1 MNIKCP
7 HCLNQF
13 NYIEVNIGNSYFSRD
28 GDVVT
33 ITGKETQG
41 YFLGDNGVSY
51 NSKGHDIRDN
61 SRNDLVEISN
71 RLFGKSE
78 YEKEFENQFVC
89 NYKGIDIYWYINML
103 DGENYTYWYG
113 PGNSEYI
120 SGISTLSDA
129 KNNIDYYFRCKDER

>member
-61 SRNDLVEISN
+61 SRNDLVEIYN
-71 RLFGKSE
+71 RLFDKSD
-78 YEKEFENQFVC
+78 YEKEFEEQFVY
-89 NYKGIDIYWYINML
+89 NYKGIDIYWYSNILDNM
-103 DGENYTYWYG
+103 NYTYWCG
-113 PGNSEYI
+113 PNNSEYI
-120 SGISTLSDA
+120 SGLPTLQDA
-129 KNNIDYYFRCKDER
+129 ESSIDFYLNNRE

>member
-33 ITGKETQG
+33 IIGKETQG

-61 SRNDLVEISN
+61 SRNDLVEIYN
-71 RLFGKSE
+71 RLFNKSD
-78 YEKEFENQFVC
+78 YEKEFEEQFVY
-89 NYKGIDIYWYINML
+89 NYKGIDIYWYSNILDNM
-103 DGENYTYWYG
+103 NYTYWYG
-113 PGNSEYI
+113 PNNSEYI
-120 SGISTLSDA
+120 SGLPTLQDA
-129 KNNIDYYFRCKDER
+129 ESSIDFYLNNRG

>member
-13 NYIEVNIGNSYFSRD
+13 DYIEIEIGNSYLSRSR
-28 GDVVT
+28 DVVT
-33 ITGKETQG
+33 IVGKDSQG
-41 YFLGDNGVSY
+41 YFLGDNRVSY

-61 SRNDLVEISN
+61 SKNDLVVLSN

-78 YEKEFENQFVC
+78 YEKEFKDQFVC
-89 NYKGIDIYWYINML
+89 NYRGIDIYWYTNML

-129 KNNIDYYFRCKDER
+129 KNNIDYYFNNRE

>member
-13 NYIEVNIGNSYFSRD
+13 DYIEIEVGNSYLSRSR
-28 GDVVT
+28 DVVT
-33 ITGKETQG
+33 IVGKDSQG

-61 SRNDLVEISN
+61 SKNDLVEISN

-78 YEKEFENQFVC
+78 YEKEFKDQFVC
-89 NYKGIDIYWYINML
+89 NYRGIDIYWYINML

-113 PGNSEYI
+113 PRNPEYI

-129 KNNIDYYFRCKDER
+129 ESSIDFYLNNKE

>member
-13 NYIEVNIGNSYFSRD
+13 DYIEVNIGNSYFSRD

-61 SRNDLVEISN
+61 SRNDLVEIYN
-71 RLFGKSE
+71 RLFNKSD
-78 YEKEFENQFVC
+78 YEKEFEEQFVY
-89 NYKGIDIYWYINML
+89 NYKGIDIYWYSNILDNM
-103 DGENYTYWYG
+103 NYTYWYG
-113 PGNSEYI
+113 PNNSEYI
-120 SGISTLSDA
+120 SGLPTLQDA
-129 KNNIDYYFRCKDER
+129 ESSIDFYLNNRG